1 MIRINLLPYRPE
13 RRKNQILQH
22 LGWLFGSIALAA
34 ALLMGANMYGNG
46 QLEDL
51 QVEFGQLQAQN
62 NILKKKIGKI
72 RNLDRL
78 RVDVERKLALVDKL
92 QQGRFESLNT
102 FAELSKVIPEN
113 VWLTSI
119 TDNAGKLKV
128 TGLGE
133 SNKAVANFMRSLD
146 QSPLFGDISLQVIVR
161 KVAGGVPV
169 RNFTMTFSRL
179 FQAKKDASQ
188 GGKT

>member
-78 RVDVERKLALVDKL
+78 RIDVERKLALVDKL

-179 FQAKKDASQ
+179 LQAKKDGSQ

>member
-34 ALLMGANMYGNG
+34 ALLLAVNMYGNG
-46 QLEDL
+46 QLEGL

-62 NILKKKIGKI
+62 NVLKKKIGKI

-179 FQAKKDASQ
+179 AQAENDASQ

>member
-1 MIRINLLPYRPE
+1 MIRINLLPYRSE

-22 LGWLFGSIALAA
+22 LGWLFGSVALTAG
-34 ALLMGANMYGNG
+34 LLLAVNMYGNA

-62 NILKKKIGKI
+62 NVLKKKIGKI
-72 RNLDRL
+72 RNLDKL

-92 QQGRFESLNT
+92 QQGRFESFNT
-102 FAELSKVIPEN
+102 LAELSKVIPEN

-119 TDNAGKLKV
+119 VDDAGKLKV

-133 SNKAVANFMRSLD
+133 SNKAVANFMRALD
-146 QSPLFGDISLQVIVR
+146 QSALFRDIALQVIVR
-161 KVAGGVPV
+161 KVVDGVPV
-169 RNFTMTFSRL
+169 RSFTMTFQRIEV
-179 FQAKKDASQ
+179 KKAASQ
-188 GGKT
+188 GGKK

>member
-1 MIRINLLPYRPE
+1 M
-13 RRKNQILQH
+13 
-22 LGWLFGSIALAA
+22 AV
-34 ALLMGANMYGNG
+34 NMYGNG

-62 NILKKKIGKI
+62 QVLQKKIGKI

-119 TDNAGKLKV
+119 VDNSGKLKV

-179 FQAKKDASQ
+179 LQTKKDGSQ

>member
-13 RRKNQILQH
+13 RRKQQILQH
-22 LGWLFGSIALAA
+22 LGWLFGSIALVA
-34 ALLMGANMYGNG
+34 ALLVFVNMYGNG
-46 QLEDL
+46 QLEGL
-51 QVEFGQLQAQN
+51 QTEFGQLQAQN
-62 NILKKKIGKI
+62 NVLKKKIGKI

-102 FAELSKVIPEN
+102 MAELSKVIPEN
-113 VWLTSI
+113 VWVTSI
-119 TDNAGKLKV
+119 SDSAGKLKI

-146 QSPLFGDISLQVIVR
+146 QSPLFEDISLQVIVR
-161 KVAGGVPV
+161 KEADGVPV
-169 RNFTMTFSRL
+169 RSFTMTFSRL
-179 FQAKKDASQ
+179 AEVASQ
-188 GGKT
+188 GGKK